1 MRPAA
6 TSPPQELGWSG
17 EESFV
22 SPPATG
28 PGASVRLLAVADLG
42 QAEVDGSM
50 ESSEMLPSL
59 ATTAALA
66 AEVQA
71 GAQLLVHNG
80 DISCESA
87 A

>member
-1 MRPAA
+1 
-6 TSPPQELGWSG
+6 
-17 EESFV
+17 
-22 SPPATG
+22 
-28 PGASVRLLAVADLG
+28 
-42 QAEVDGSM
+42 M